1 MKLFSTFILLLTLF
15 SCGDRE
21 QKLREKES
29 ELNQKEQELLERE
42 KALEGKDLGD
52 HTDSI
57 LTGQVNAAAN
67 DSISGLWSVTMTCIE
82 TDCEG
87 SAVGDIKTERWDI
100 SYKNGTLQAEAQVND
115 KLKRVY
121 RGAQNGEAFLLS
133 VRPTINSNDTK
144 AKMLVRLKPLS
155 YQEMEGRREI
165 YREGCRIIYSL
176 ELEKQ

>member
-1 MKLFSTFILLLTLF
+1 MK
-15 SCGDRE
+15 R
-21 QKLREKES
+21 KE
-29 ELNQKEQELLERE
+29 
-42 KALEGKDLGD
+42 ALQND
-52 HTDSI
+52 TTIS
-57 LTGQVNAAAN
+57 QNVNEAAN

-100 SYKNGTLQAEAQVND
+100 SLKNGTLQAEAQVND
-115 KLKRVY
+115 RLKRVY
-121 RGAQNGEAFLLS
+121 QGVLNGDAYQLALK
-133 VRPTINSNDTK
+133 PTMNSNETK
-144 AKMLVRLKPLS
+144 AKMLVSLKPLS

>member
-1 MKLFSTFILLLTLF
+1 M
-15 SCGDRE
+15 
-21 QKLREKES
+21 
-29 ELNQKEQELLERE
+29 ERE
-42 KALEGKDLGD
+42 KALQP
-52 HTDSI
+52 DSTI
-57 LTGQVNAAAN
+57 ANGINEAAN

-100 SYKNGTLQAEAQVND
+100 SYRNGTLQAEAQVND

-121 RGAQNGEAFLLS
+121 QGKLNGDTYQLVLK
-133 VRPTINSNDTK
+133 PTMNNNDTK
-144 AKMLVRLKPLS
+144 AKMLVSLKPLS
-155 YQEMEGRREI
+155 YQEMEGKREI